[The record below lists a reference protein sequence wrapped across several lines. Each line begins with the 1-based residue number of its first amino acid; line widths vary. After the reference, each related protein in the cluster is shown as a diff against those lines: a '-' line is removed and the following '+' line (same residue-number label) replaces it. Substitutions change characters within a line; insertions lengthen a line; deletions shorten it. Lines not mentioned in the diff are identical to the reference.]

1 VYSNIHFNTYSLPC
15 FNSLYKSFYLEG
27 KKVIPANIGELLPPL
42 GLAYLIADAGSFN
55 KTYRVVIINTQN
67 LSLDEVNLLI
77 KVLSDKFHLK
87 ATINKNRDNYVIRIS
102 AESLKD
108 LQVLLKDIMPQMM
121 QHKIGL

>member
-1 VYSNIHFNTYSLPC
+1 
-15 FNSLYKSFYLEG
+15 LEE
-27 KKVIPANIGELLPPL
+27 K
-42 GLAYLIADAGSFN
+42 
-55 KTYRVVIINTQN
+55 
-67 LSLDEVNLLI
+67 
-77 KVLSDKFHLK
+77 DKFHLK